1 MMAKLT
7 FQIDDIVAEYEFPT
21 DAPVLEFVHM
31 FNQRLGTPDA
41 SDVDQVQE
49 CLYWLAD
56 HLYGTAKQ
64 QYIEQERAK
73 AITELRADMNSDDLR
88 AEKTQ
93 MEQSLANWT
102 AELSQA
108 QERAALAQRQID
120 VHTGHIERI
129 NMWLAKLEQQAA
141 PKKAELQVEW
151 EKLNPPRVTDTA

>member
-1 MMAKLT
+1 
-7 FQIDDIVAEYEFPT
+7 
-21 DAPVLEFVHM
+21 
-31 FNQRLGTPDA
+31 
-41 SDVDQVQE
+41 
-49 CLYWLAD
+49 
-56 HLYGTAKQ
+56 
-64 QYIEQERAK
+64 
-73 AITELRADMNSDDLR
+73 MNSDDLR

-108 QERAALAQRQID
+108 QERAALAQRQIN

>member
-1 MMAKLT
+1 MAKLT

-73 AITELRADMNSDDLR
+73 AITE
-88 AEKTQ
+88 AESRYEFRRPARREDTNGT
-93 MEQSLANWT
+93 EP
-102 AELSQA
+102 
-108 QERAALAQRQID
+108 
-120 VHTGHIERI
+120 G
-129 NMWLAKLEQQAA
+129 KLEGGTKPGARA
-141 PKKAELQVEW
+141 SRIVA
-151 EKLNPPRVTDTA
+151 TAD